1 MYPAE
6 YQEILEDQQVRCRL
20 CPHFCLLGE
29 GEPGK
34 CNVRINRGGRL
45 FSEGYG
51 ILSGISTDP
60 IEKKPLYHFFPGRSI
75 LSIGGFGCNM
85 TCDFCQN
92 CGISQIDHRIL
103 SHHPSRDP
111 GDIVNKAVLHRD
123 NIGLA
128 YTYNEPTVYYEYMVH
143 CAGLI
148 RERGLKNVMVTNG
161 YINREPLEKLLSL
174 MDAFNVDL
182 KSMRNAFYRERS
194 GATLKPVLETIQR
207 IATSKAH
214 LEITFLIIP
223 GQNDSQE
230 EWDEMIGWLS
240 DNTGPETV
248 LHVSRYFP
256 RYRLN
261 APPTELGTIGRFMR
275 AARKRITYVYPGN
288 APNLD
293 NNTYCP
299 ECGNLL
305 IERDQSHTRIAGIDD
320 STKCTRCGHRIYGV
334 FNNSSI

>member
-6 YQEILEDQQVRCRL
+6 YQEILEDQKVRCRL
-20 CPHFCLLGE
+20 CPHYCLLND

-34 CNVRINRGGRL
+34 CNVRVNRGGRL
-45 FSEGYG
+45 VSEGYG

-60 IEKKPLYHFFPGRSI
+60 IEKKPLYHFFPGSSI

-85 TCDFCQN
+85 TCDYCQN
-92 CGISQIDHRIL
+92 YGISQIDHRTL
-103 SHHPSRDP
+103 THHPIRDP

-128 YTYNEPTVYYEYMVH
+128 YTYNEPSVYYEYMYH

-148 RERGLKNVMVTNG
+148 RDHGLKNVMVTNG
-161 YINREPLEKLLSL
+161 YINREPLENLLPL
-174 MDAFNVDL
+174 IDAFNVDL

-194 GATLKPVLETIQR
+194 GATLKPVLDTIQR
-207 IATSKAH
+207 IASSESH

-223 GQNDSQE
+223 GQNDTMK

-240 DNTGPETV
+240 DHCGPDTV

-261 APPTELGTIGRFMR
+261 APPTQLGTINRFMK
-275 AARKRITYVYPGN
+275 AARERLRFVYPGN
-288 APNLD
+288 VPSLES
-293 NNTYCP
+293 NTYCP
-299 ECGNLL
+299 VCGNLL
-305 IERDQSHTRIAGIDD
+305 IERNHYNARITGIDD
-320 STKCTRCGHRIYGV
+320 SANCTRCGHGIYGV
-334 FNNSSI
+334 FKNSNL